1 MNWNGPMYKQQPSC
15 SEPEALS
22 LVFNDVFV
30 LQSFNNDRNSR
41 GAFFSF
47 GLSVLNAFN
56 CPIHVTARFW
66 NDTFHKN
73 TDEGFALST
82 GLPDSVHDNRLKGS
96 PRYQLSF
103 RWHRAVAEYGELQ
116 IAIVLAVYPSLR
128 LRHFDDLWVLKKPPS
143 KANL

>member
-1 MNWNGPMYKQQPSC
+1 MYKHQPSR
-15 SEPEALS
+15 SEPDVLS

-47 GLSVLNAFN
+47 GLSVLNAFK

-73 TDEGFALST
+73 TDEGFALCT
-82 GLPDSVHDNRLKGS
+82 GIPDSVHDNRLKGS

-103 RWHRAVAEYGELQ
+103 HWHRAVAEFDRLE
-116 IAIVLAVYPSLR
+116 IAIVPAVLPSLR
-128 LRHFDDLWVLKKPPS
+128 LRHFDDLC
-143 KANL
+143 AFQR

>member
-128 LRHFDDLWVLKKPPS
+128 LRHFDDLW
-143 KANL
+143 AFQR